1 MHIGQFLILCFLFLL
16 MLYILRLKNLTS
28 IRILIVLL
36 LGLGMLF
43 VFMPELT
50 TKLANMVGFGRG
62 ADLILYLLV
71 IFNLYYLVY
80 TLGEQNRLLKMVTLA
95 AREIAILKAQAG
107 EGESLAEKGQ
117 GEDDGPEGRWY
128 HGAA

>member
-1 MHIGQFLILCFLFLL
+1 

-71 IFNLYYLVY
+71 IFNLYYFVY

-117 GEDDGPEGRWY
+117 GGDDGPEGRWY